1 MVTSRGNQLRSHSL
15 PSKCVPSSD
24 RHYFV
29 ELICSIN
36 LKVKSKE
43 LVAVVGHVGAGKS
56 SLVQALLGEME
67 KVSGTVTIKV
77 RWTNLERRA
86 LNLMKEFRFSLEP
99 RKLVACNL

>member
-1 MVTSRGNQLRSHSL
+1 MYIVSCDGVSHVIPL
-15 PSKCVPSSD
+15 P
-24 RHYFV
+24 
-29 ELICSIN
+29 LLSIN

-77 RWTNLERRA
+77 LKQT
-86 LNLMKEFRFSLEP
+86 FS
-99 RKLVACNL
+99 KTV